1 MITAMLLA
9 TALLQPVGDTTWLRT
24 EGAEVMWES
33 DQNVCALFIFQES
46 DAVGFFWNKTGPTS
60 IVFFNE
66 QWDFSPS
73 ETRVAVRNRQQL
85 DEQEWRNRLVSSR
98 REEKR
103 SDGSHS
109 LPPRR
114 ELIEQGELSFAPPPG
129 RRFRIAVGQKE
140 DAKTTESRGDLPK
153 ALEVAAERMPVHQN
167 AGHHVDEVQ
176 QP

>member
-73 ETRVAVRNRQQL
+73 ETRVAVRIGNN
-85 DEQEWRNRLVSSR
+85 WMSKN
-98 REEKR
+98 
-103 SDGSHS
+103 
-109 LPPRR
+109 
-114 ELIEQGELSFAPPPG
+114 GEIDWF
-129 RRFRIAVGQKE
+129 Q
-140 DAKTTESRGDLPK
+140 
-153 ALEVAAERMPVHQN
+153 AAEKKN
-167 AGHHVDEVQ
+167 ALMVPIRYHHVESLLSKADSVSLRRQGADFELPLDKRKMPRLLKAVATCRKHLK
-176 QP
+176 